1 MSFEKIY
8 NVLNKY
14 ILNLFIL
21 KEEIDVLDVEKMTLS
36 LEEMKYLLSK
46 LINMAINQ
54 VKHFLLLHFLALFL
68 VNLNIQLTNY
78 VITLLLILISDIPS
92 ISERCIFKRN
102 GRKIETI

>member
-54 VKHFLLLHFLALFL
+54 VKHFLLHFLALFL

-102 GRKIETI
+102 GRKIEAI